1 LCVSAGS
8 QDFATHFLD
17 EALFYN
23 VTHIDDLPFLQNAQ
37 VALGVLF
44 SYVAH
49 RLSYLT
55 RTVSPLSP
63 FSSLL
68 FLLVGFDKRVMEI
81 CGDIID
87 PKSWESFQGPLMR
100 HQVQLSTSFDD
111 IGLLSMEDFLM
122 V

>member
-1 LCVSAGS
+1 LGVSAGS

-17 EALFYN
+17 EALFHN
-23 VTHIDDLPFLQNAQ
+23 VTHIDDLSFLQDAQ

-55 RTVSPLSP
+55 RTVSP

-68 FLLVGFDKRVMEI
+68 FLLVGFDKRIIEI

-100 HQVQLSTSFDD
+100 HQVRLSTSFDD
-111 IGLLSMEDFLM
+111 IGLLSMEDSLM